1 MDKKLSD
8 VLVNFFYISN
18 QIKLYHWQTFSY
30 ARHKATDELF
40 ADFNELIDK
49 FIEVLTGRL
58 VIENNN
64 PNYRIQ
70 IKENCEMI
78 KLINLS
84 DNNSHVI
91 IKRILLYLESDE
103 FNNIIKNYS
112 ELLTIKDE
120 MLILIN
126 KTNYLF
132 SLK

>member
-8 VLVNFFYISN
+8 VLINFFYISN

-30 ARHKATDELF
+30 ARHKSTDDLF
-40 ADFNELIDK
+40 SEFNDLIDK
-49 FIEVLTGRL
+49 FVEVLTGRL
-58 VIENNN
+58 IIENNN
-64 PNYRIQ
+64 PNYRLQ
-70 IKENCEMI
+70 INDNCEMI
-78 KLINLS
+78 KLINLTDS
-84 DNNSHVI
+84 NSHVI
-91 IKRILLYLESDE
+91 IKRILLYLESTE

-120 MLILIN
+120 MLIIIN